1 MDIFCFILTTN
12 YYQTFFKVTVPI
24 LYYSTQTTGLKLE
37 LKGGENQWPG
47 GGELM
52 FEISSK
58 VQQIWYNSSSG
69 V

>member
-47 GGELM
+47 GGAMLENFIQSAANL
-52 FEISSK
+52 
-58 VQQIWYNSSSG
+58 VQLFI
-69 V
+69 